1 MGACKTFRNGQIYN
15 EKLWVLEV
23 PMELVRMEM
32 SDYSIL
38 CLDEAAFDHSPILF
52 DRGGLRWGK
61 TPFRSKTFGSK
72 WKAQD
77 IGEYDIHPNPTSLS
91 LQDLGSQCISYSPT
105 QETFSRICGWGRTS
119 KAFIFWIPN

>member
-38 CLDEAAFDHSPILF
+38 CLDEA
-52 DRGGLRWGK
+52 
-61 TPFRSKTFGSK
+61 
-72 WKAQD
+72 
-77 IGEYDIHPNPTSLS
+77 
-91 LQDLGSQCISYSPT
+91 CV
-105 QETFSRICGWGRTS
+105 
-119 KAFIFWIPN
+119 